1 MNEFS
6 SARTILDRSKA
17 TREEWLA
24 LHDQHLGASDAGA
37 IMGLSKYQTP
47 LSTYVTK
54 KGLQPHQDDN
64 DFMKWGRLLED
75 LVRREFP
82 TDYYQKEGKSV
93 DVFECPFM
101 YESTENPFMCVD
113 PDGFV
118 TIGSFG
124 EGRRGLLEIKTTTR
138 ANAKYWKDDQVPDQY
153 YAQCQHGMYVLD
165 LSFTFIVCLMDK
177 TLLWRT
183 VPAKRVFMSEM
194 VKLEKRF
201 WNDFY
206 LADEMPGPSGQDTDT
221 DLLLE
226 LYPRAEDVTV
236 DLGDLWNV
244 ERYLALKEEIAAKEK
259 EQELAKQQ
267 IIQLM
272 GVAHRA
278 VAGEHKVSRVQFK
291 KPVFDISLFKRDH
304 PKLVEKYTGFTSVD
318 YPRIS

>member
-1 MNEFS
+1 
-6 SARTILDRSKA
+6 
-17 TREEWLA
+17 
-24 LHDQHLGASDAGA
+24 
-37 IMGLSKYQTP
+37 
-47 LSTYVTK
+47 
-54 KGLQPHQDDN
+54 
-64 DFMKWGRLLED
+64 
-75 LVRREFP
+75 VRREFP

-165 LSFTFIVCLMDK
+165 LSFTLIVCLMDK

-183 VPAKRVFMSEM
+183 VPRKEVFIQEM

-206 LADEMPGPSGQDTDT
+206 LADEMPGPSGADTDT

-226 LYPRAEDVTV
+226 LYPRAENTTV
-236 DLGDLWNV
+236 DLGHSSDV
-244 ERYLALKEEIAAKEK
+244 ERYLELKEEIATRKE
-259 EQELAKQQ
+259 EQELAKQK
-267 IIQLM
+267 ILLQL
-272 GVAHRA
+272 GGAHRA
-278 VAGEHKVSRVQFK
+278 VADEHRITRVTFE
-291 KPVFDISLFKRDH
+291 KPVFDTSLFKREH
-304 PKLVEKYTGFTSVD
+304 PKIAERYTKSVTVD
-318 YPRIS
+318 FPRIN